1 MIDIIKAKKTFDKH
15 IKKYDMNNPKIMVK
29 YKHSLRVSDLCVRL
43 AKSLH
48 LDEEKTSLIAL
59 IGLLHDI
66 GRFEQNKLYNTF
78 DDQLS
83 IDHGGLGVNILFDEG
98 LIRDY
103 IKSDKYDEIIKKA
116 IYNHNKL
123 EVPDTYSEEEAFF
136 SKIVRDAD
144 KIDIYY
150 IVSNRDKTYKYD
162 DESITEEVLDCLFR
176 KSLIDKTLAKT
187 DLDKMLI
194 TIGYLYDLNFT
205 YSYEIIRT
213 GEYVS
218 SLFNALEL
226 TENKSIKAFNYIR
239 QSLKDDFNI

>member
-1 MIDIIKAKKTFDKH
+1 MM
-15 IKKYDMNNPKIMVK
+15 MN
-29 YKHSLRVSDLCVRL
+29 
-43 AKSLH
+43 
-48 LDEEKTSLIAL
+48 
-59 IGLLHDI
+59 
-66 GRFEQNKLYNTF
+66 
-78 DDQLS
+78 QLQ
-83 IDHGGLGVNILFDEG
+83 
-98 LIRDY
+98 R
-103 IKSDKYDEIIKKA
+103 
-116 IYNHNKL
+116 
-123 EVPDTYSEEEAFF
+123 
-136 SKIVRDAD
+136 
-144 KIDIYY
+144 
-150 IVSNRDKTYKYD
+150 
-162 DESITEEVLDCLFR
+162 EVLDCLFR